1 MDEIT
6 KKLNTLRDLVDTYDL
21 VCTSKNCNESD
32 VLKAGTDI
40 ISIMVEIEI
49 ELGIK
54 YDGIAESY

>member
-21 VCTSKNCNESD
+21 VCTSKNCNLSE
-32 VLKAGTDI
+32 VYKASGDI
-40 ISIMVEIEI
+40 VNIMVEIEI